1 MPFGWSLFSLLFLLS
16 RLVRFCFGSE
26 LVMLELVAV
35 MKLLFAA
42 FRIGVG
48 SALNILWLVGMAL
61 VGGSGVFSLA
71 PNTLICDGGIQGAS
85 RCILPRIC
93 WGIRSAVARA

>member
-1 MPFGWSLFSLLFLLS
+1 LAL
-16 RLVRFCFGSE
+16 FCFGRE

-42 FRIGVG
+42 FRMGVG
-48 SALNILWLVGMAL
+48 RALNILWLVGMAF

-71 PNTLICDGGIQGAS
+71 PNTFICDGGIQGAS
-85 RCILPRIC
+85 KCILPRIC
-93 WGIRSAVARA
+93 WGMRSAVARA

>member
-1 MPFGWSLFSLLFLLS
+1 
-16 RLVRFCFGSE
+16 
-26 LVMLELVAV
+26 MLELVAV
-35 MKLLFAA
+35 IKLLLAA
-42 FRIGVG
+42 FRNGVG
-48 SALNILWLVGMAL
+48 SARRILWLVGIAF

-93 WGIRSAVARA
+93 WGMRSAVASAYMAPAECARIENLVIFKA